1 VLLPTTTSKSETNP
15 SSISNTKQNS
25 ATTSSK
31 MVSVNTG
38 TDANICTKVS
48 NHKEMVKRPEVTANN
63 PTVQE
68 TLLNRKKN
76 LKIQI
81 DTISDIA
88 PDTKSSRRKISAF
101 LRCNS

>member
-1 VLLPTTTSKSETNP
+1 
-15 SSISNTKQNS
+15 
-25 ATTSSK
+25 
-31 MVSVNTG
+31 MVTANMG

-48 NHKEMVKRPEVTANN
+48 NNTGMDKRPEVTVNN
-63 PTVQE
+63 RTVQE
-68 TLLNRKKN
+68 TPLNKKKN

-101 LRCNS
+101 LKCIS